1 MGEWGGM
8 GCGGVNYGV
17 ACAKMGLGW
26 LRWERK
32 APKKENKK
40 QRNEERMKQ
49 RKEKLEVNK
58 IGTYTENWKQ
68 TWTYHFNNY

>member
-17 ACAKMGLGW
+17 ACARMGLGW

-32 APKKENKK
+32 ARKKENKK
-40 QRNEERMKQ
+40 ERNNKERMKQ
-49 RKEKLEVNK
+49 SKEKLEVNK
-58 IGTYTENWKQ
+58 IRHLY
-68 TWTYHFNNY
+68 